1 MLLKIRRSSAI
12 YFITNDTPKGR
23 LINLSSHLYLN
34 LHQITELSH
43 YTLRTALE
51 KQSLDGQKLILTPET
66 KVLHVTLAPT
76 FASWEET
83 KDKKN
88 RRIHERRFYTLH
100 FLPEALQEYLAIRQ
114 ALNGQILND
123 D

>member
-1 MLLKIRRSSAI
+1 MLLKIRKSSAI
-12 YFITNDTPKGR
+12 YFVTNDTPKGR

-43 YTLRTALE
+43 YTLKTPLE
-51 KQSLDGQKLILTPET
+51 KQTVDGKKLTLSADT

-76 FASWEET
+76 FASFPDNKS
-83 KDKKN
+83 KD

-100 FLPEALQEYLAIRQ
+100 FLPEAIQEYLAIRQ

>member
-1 MLLKIRRSSAI
+1 MLLKIRKSSAI

-43 YTLRTALE
+43 YTLKSPLD
-51 KQSLDGQKLILTPET
+51 KQHLDGKKLTLPPET
-66 KVLHVTLAPT
+66 KVLHLSLAPT
-76 FASWEET
+76 FASYEDSQ
-83 KDKKN
+83 DKK

-100 FLPEALQEYLAIRQ
+100 FLPESIQEYLAIRQ

>member
-1 MLLKIRRSSAI
+1 MLLKIRKSSAI

-43 YTLRTALE
+43 YTLKTPLD
-51 KQSLDGQKLILTPET
+51 KQSLDGKKLTLTPDT

-76 FASWEET
+76 FASYEDS
-83 KDKKN
+83 KQN
-88 RRIHERRFYTLH
+88 GRRIHERRFYTLH
-100 FLPEALQEYLAIRQ
+100 FLPEALQEYLALRQ